1 MWGSCYDVRG
11 LLDAASKMMDGKKL
25 TEMDLPFLYG
35 FVEKKA
41 LKHVSGTVIEELLL
55 RYHLI

>member
-1 MWGSCYDVRG
+1 
-11 LLDAASKMMDGKKL
+11 MMDGKKL

-41 LKHVSGTVIEELLL
+41 LKHVSGP
-55 RYHLI
+55 

>member
-1 MWGSCYDVRG
+1 MRC